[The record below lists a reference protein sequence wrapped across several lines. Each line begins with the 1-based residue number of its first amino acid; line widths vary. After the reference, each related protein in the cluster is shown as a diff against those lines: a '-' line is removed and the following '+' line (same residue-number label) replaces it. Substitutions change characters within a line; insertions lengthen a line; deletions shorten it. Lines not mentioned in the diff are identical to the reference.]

1 MPTLSPT
8 DAQIRTAIAITIATA
23 APLAAVYRW
32 WALGA
37 EPDDW
42 PGMLRSESDL
52 DANSAPRVHGY
63 VITRTGT
70 TAEDA
75 GPRGTKRTAEYT
87 ILAFHYYSTGTQSSN
102 SETTFATE
110 IDAVTAAL
118 DDKATIDAYLARR
131 TPITWNFDLK
141 SYGGE
146 LLHIARGVIS
156 ITLCY

>member
-8 DAQIRTAIAITIATA
+8 DADIREALATTIATA
-23 APLAAVYRW
+23 APLAVVFRW

-37 EPDDW
+37 EVDDW
-42 PGMLRSESDL
+42 PGMLRSAL
-52 DANSAPRVHGY
+52 DSERTHGY
-63 VITRTGT
+63 LITRTAT

-75 GPRGTKRTAEYT
+75 GVRGTKRTAEYT
-87 ILAFHYYSTGTQSSN
+87 ILGFHYYSTGTQSAN

-110 IDAVTAAL
+110 IDTITAAL
-118 DDKATIDAYLARR
+118 DDKATIDTDLSRR